1 MRAQRFSP
9 AHFRSLVALLA
20 GATWLLAA
28 PAVAAEHT
36 EGAKPR
42 HVTVTASG
50 SVRAV
55 PNIAFI
61 STGVET
67 TGKTAQDA
75 LDENSRAMRRV
86 IARLKDNGIRPG
98 NITTSNLSVNP
109 RYERLQPNQNTAPRI
124 IGYSVVNNVRIR
136 VTDISILGDVI
147 DQVTRTGA
155 NRIGGIS
162 FQVRRSEQRR
172 DEARTRAV
180 ENARRR
186 AELYAR
192 AAGAR
197 LGEVLM
203 IREGAPSFSR
213 GPVMM
218 EARSA
223 RSVPI
228 SRGEQELSVTITVR
242 YALR

>member
-1 MRAQRFSP
+1 MHAPRSHL
-9 AHFRSLVALLA
+9 AHARTAAAAIISAIVLLA
-20 GATWLLAA
+20 S
-28 PAVAAEHT
+28 PSVAAEHT
-36 EGAKPR
+36 DRAKPR
-42 HVTVTASG
+42 HITVTASG
-50 SVRAV
+50 TVRAV

-86 IARLKDNGIRPG
+86 IARLKDNGIRSG
-98 NITTSNLSVNP
+98 NITTSSLSVNP
-109 RYERLQPNQNTAPRI
+109 RYERRQANQATEPRI
-124 IGYSVVNNVRIR
+124 VGYSVVNNVRIR

-162 FQVRRSEQRR
+162 FQVRRAEQRR

-192 AAGAR
+192 AAGAS
-197 LGEVLM
+197 LGDVLM
-203 IREGAPSFSR
+203 IREGAARFGR
-213 GPVMM
+213 GPALM
-218 EARSA
+218 ESRVA

-228 SRGEQELSVTITVR
+228 ERGEQELSVTITVR
-242 YALR
+242 YELR